1 MQGQQDQMSE
11 FDDLIRKEALR
22 TVRPE
27 EQQFAPTP
35 VTGLVDS
42 FTAGVRSTGKQLG
55 ADVEYFKAITNT
67 LLGDSESAA
76 RNIEQARVEEDL
88 AAAPVQTIE
97 SFSQFV
103 DEPTVGGFFT
113 QIAKGTGQLFPYAVS
128 SIVSAGVG
136 GVSAAV
142 GKGILTSTNRSVAKR
157 LLQDTVEK
165 VARNEA
171 DLDELELAENAYK
184 LFRQQQKKETR
195 RAITTGALVGAG
207 ASEFVPLSGS
217 NLSEALE
224 SGQELDRGTALRAA
238 GIALPQ
244 AAIGVGGE
252 ALVAKSLFNVAK
264 KRSIGEDSFLSRF
277 ASDIG
282 KSALRSSTVES
293 GTELVQEGIAVA
305 NRFSLDDDYT
315 IEEAQMR
322 LAEAA
327 FMGFFGGGSLGA
339 AGGALASGVSQVQN
353 NEFAQNLTKEI
364 FDKANDLKE
373 KGRDVIVSRAI
384 EAEQYGDM
392 YAGITTPE
400 SQKDINAQLEAMTD
414 RSIGGSQKNAVWV
427 AGKNPTQGATRDG
440 QIQNT
445 VINGFA
451 TYTAFVPGKGTI
463 ISPYK
468 NLVEAVIRDNA
479 SDRSLKEALGYSSV
493 KSQVTGEDLVVQ
505 VFDKDNNVVSEEVTT
520 QENLENAMEA
530 GRRLAPKNGRVETA
544 TLTQTLE
551 ARNKRRL
558 DEEVA
563 DDPNLD
569 LEEEDRRRYSAED
582 EQYFNELV
590 EQTNDTELALG
601 IVERRR
607 LTRIY
612 GEEEAA
618 RILYERDYP
627 DSFSDEIPEGFQEE
641 FNPDLTEQDIQEE
654 VLRTFSSRNQGPLF
668 PGEQELR
675 DQYEALFGPTDFENG
690 EARFYTQSLLRN
702 AVDLKNFD
710 PDAQIEI
717 RNADGDFQ
725 LVRIS
730 PSSEQL
736 FTFQD
741 RSLPPEQQVVRVP
754 LAQFLRL
761 AVRKAKK
768 GKFAKNSRVTITSP
782 DGKTSRVNLVD
793 LNRSGQRVA
802 EASTGRFEGTDPFNT
817 ALQGFSDIM
826 AELLIA
832 GYDVSFN
839 GESITDVASLA
850 NLNIPAAI
858 IDGNELTIA
867 QLIKAQ
873 REGGA
878 SLYLRDNQGNI
889 VRDKNGK
896 PRINPEL
903 PEVRGFGL
911 RPEEQTQGNLV
922 LQVVDRN
929 GVIVSEKVTTE
940 ASLERNRNQ
949 LRQSVPS
956 GGRIIT
962 ARRREPITP
971 PREEQAGLGSETEVM
986 SENLI
991 PERDEDGNIIR
1002 DEDGD
1007 IVYRPARRIDQE
1019 TTDTP
1024 NLTRGPTTP
1033 TVGTVTLSE
1042 PETIKAN
1049 ENQNVGRDSSVTFE
1063 EMEQNLTVLG
1073 GNASWIWDY
1082 WNSYR
1087 RSVQPNNVARG
1098 RRRKLSA
1105 TPVTE
1110 YNTVRFDSNG
1120 NIVKDSDGK
1129 TIVDTQPI
1137 YDDDTLDTSDTDAQI
1152 IELHRQLNELTN
1164 DGKKPFSELTT
1175 QEINEFT
1182 RLYDTID
1189 TLEYGVNPPTPPDP
1203 QDSAAEKFIA
1213 VKRAQEAGLALV
1225 DGQLELPMDYGLKDA
1240 KVVAYIKDLLSFLKL
1255 KNPPIVL
1262 SSEIIQNLEAAGIL
1276 DDVFKKVLG
1285 AEVIQDSGVI
1295 DATKNFIDPNTSAL
1309 GRAIRLKDG
1318 RTLIL
1323 IRPTQNTLGLGL
1335 TSAHEIGH
1343 AFVNEFKDTLLE
1355 NSEIRDRLFRAF
1367 QNDPSYDLLMQQY
1380 QDESKAF
1387 NEFFADQIAKRA
1399 TKRFINR
1406 KPKNIVDRAFKDF
1419 IREMRKFWRQASA
1432 RYQERWGTPL
1442 NQTFE
1447 TFIDTVVES
1456 RKNTDRIKPDY
1467 WVEKRFIKKLN
1478 QQTQQKGGTELE
1490 RTVSAVKQIADRIL
1504 NGEEIKPVYNLLFS
1518 ADSYLRRIASSAIA
1532 DIFYVRAQQGKS
1544 QRESGATVLGM
1555 VPEIGRA
1562 RQRLE
1567 SLFLDTVGDP
1577 TDPAI
1582 VEAIQEAENE
1592 AFTYD
1597 QLSDQAKAVRDFYK
1611 KVFNDYI
1618 APSNTKIGQRDNYTP
1633 VILDLEAI
1641 ASDPNAFLELVLRES
1656 GQLDNKQARNDVK
1669 KAIIEMI
1676 EQMDN
1681 VQNLAEQSVWEP
1693 NPQAARQRGRK
1704 LTAQVNAKALRDAG
1718 FLRKP
1723 DETVTEYINS
1733 VTKRVEWNRHTK
1745 NEKGQDI
1752 LGPELEK
1759 LSPKNR
1765 EKAREIIE
1773 TYLGYQKSPMNPFW
1787 RNVNSWAQVIQFYTI
1802 LPFVTLASFTEL
1814 AGPMIASK
1822 DFVGLTSGL
1831 KEIINSIKNYK
1842 EAEIFARDIGVI
1854 ASETVATVFLT
1865 ESERQFL
1872 SPAARKTSDFFFKY
1886 TGLNVFTK
1894 FTRIFATN
1902 MGINFIIRHADP
1914 ATMNDRSLRYLDE
1927 LGLKP
1932 DEVKAW
1938 LASGRD
1944 MSTDVGV
1951 KVRDGLTRFVESS
1964 ILRPNAAER
1973 PMWASDPRFALIW
1986 QLKSFF
1992 WAYGKVI
1999 LAGGAREARTRLK
2012 EGDTAAAAY
2021 SSTAGFLALA
2031 ALTTLPLTMLGLELR
2046 EYAKNGLAWLLP
2058 GVEASDKYFRT
2069 DRMDWSEYMAEIVDR
2084 SGVYGPFTILNMM
2097 QQSSEWGRSPISPLL
2112 GPTAETLETIA
2123 RNGFNI
2129 GKTLEQRLIPIY
2141 NQL

>member
-35 VTGLVDS
+35 VTGVVDS
-42 FTAGVRSTGKQLG
+42 FTAGVRSTAKQLG

-264 KRSIGEDSFLSRF
+264 KRAIGEDSFLSRF

-293 GTELVQEGIAVA
+293 GTELVQEGISVA
-305 NRFSLDDDYT
+305 NRFALDDDYT
-315 IEEAQMR
+315 AEEAQMR

-339 AGGALASGVSQVQN
+339 TGGALASGVSQLQN
-353 NEFAQNLTKEI
+353 NQFAQNLTKEI

-373 KGRDVIVSRAI
+373 KGRDVIISRAI

-392 YAGITTPE
+392 YAGVTTPE

-451 TYTAFVPGKGTI
+451 TYTAFIPGKGTI

-479 SDRSLKEALGYSSV
+479 SDRSLKEALGYSAV
-493 KSQVTGEDLVVQ
+493 KGQVTGEDLVVQ
-505 VFDKDNNVVSEEVTT
+505 VFDKDDNVVSEEVTT

-558 DEEVA
+558 AEEVA
-563 DDPNLD
+563 DDPN

-582 EQYFNELV
+582 ERYFNELV
-590 EQTNDTELALG
+590 EQTNDTELALE

-618 RILYERDYP
+618 RILYERTYP
-627 DSFSDEIPEGFQEE
+627 DGFSDEIPEGFQEE
-641 FNPDLTEQDIQEE
+641 IGPDLTEQDIQEE

-702 AVDLKNFD
+702 AIDLKNFD

-717 RNADGDFQ
+717 RNVDGDFQ

-754 LAQFLRL
+754 LAQFLQL

-768 GKFAKNSRVTITSP
+768 GKFAKNSRVTVTSP

-867 QLIKAQ
+867 QLIKGQ
-873 REGGA
+873 QEGGA
-878 SLYLRDNQGNI
+878 SLYLRDAQGNI
-889 VRDKNGK
+889 VRDENQK

-903 PEVRGFGL
+903 PKTRGFGL
-911 RPEEQTQGNLV
+911 RPEEQTQDSLV
-922 LQVVDRN
+922 VQAVDRD
-929 GVIVSEKVTTE
+929 GVVVSEKVTTE
-940 ASLERNRNQ
+940 ANLERDSNQ
-949 LRQSVPS
+949 LSVPP
-956 GGRIIT
+956 GGRITT
-962 ARRREPITP
+962 ARRREPVSP
-971 PREEQAGLGSETEVM
+971 PREEQAGLGSETEAM
-986 SENLI
+986 SESFT
-991 PERDEDGNIIR
+991 PERDADGNIIR
-1002 DEDGD
+1002 DADGE
-1007 IVYRPARRIDQE
+1007 IVYRPVRRIDQE

-1024 NLTRGPTTP
+1024 NQTRGPTTP
-1033 TVGTVTLSE
+1033 DFATA
-1042 PETIKAN
+1042 PEVPFLEKA
-1049 ENQNVGRDSSVTFE
+1049 
-1063 EMEQNLTVLG
+1063 
-1073 GNASWIWDY
+1073 
-1082 WNSYR
+1082 
-1087 RSVQPNNVARG
+1087 
-1098 RRRKLSA
+1098 
-1105 TPVTE
+1105 
-1110 YNTVRFDSNG
+1110 
-1120 NIVKDSDGK
+1120 
-1129 TIVDTQPI
+1129 
-1137 YDDDTLDTSDTDAQI
+1137 
-1152 IELHRQLNELTN
+1152 RQ
-1164 DGKKPFSELTT
+1164 
-1175 QEINEFT
+1175 
-1182 RLYDTID
+1182 
-1189 TLEYGVNPPTPPDP
+1189 
-1203 QDSAAEKFIA
+1203 
-1213 VKRAQEAGLALV
+1213 AGLNLV
-1225 DGQLELPMDYGLKDA
+1225 DGKLEIPTDYGLTDTR
-1240 KVVAYIKDLLSFLKL
+1240 VVAYIKDLISFLKL
-1255 KNPPIVL
+1255 KNPPIVI
-1262 SSEIIQNLEAAGIL
+1262 SSELIQNLQNAGIL
-1276 DDVFKKVLG
+1276 SEALLSGVLDTPNQ
-1285 AEVIQDSGVI
+1285 AVI
-1295 DATKNFIDPNTSAL
+1295 DAIRDFIDPNTSAL
-1309 GRAIRLKDG
+1309 GRAIRLENG
-1318 RTLIL
+1318 STLIL

-1343 AFVNEFKDTLLE
+1343 AFVNEFKNTLLE
-1355 NSEIRDRLFRAF
+1355 NPEIRDRLFKAF

-1432 RYQERWGTPL
+1432 RYQERWGSPL

-1456 RKNTDRIKPDY
+1456 RKNTDRVKPDY
-1467 WVEKRFIKKLN
+1467 WVEKRFIQKLN
-1478 QQTQQKGGTELE
+1478 EQTQRKGGTELE
-1490 RTVSAVKQIADRIL
+1490 RTVSAVKQIADRIF
-1504 NGEEIKPVYNLLFS
+1504 NGQEIRPVYNLLFS
-1518 ADSYLRRIASSAIA
+1518 ADSYLRRVASNAIA

-1577 TDPAI
+1577 TDPEI
-1582 VEAIQEAENE
+1582 VAAIQEAENE
-1592 AFTYD
+1592 ALTYD

-1704 LTAQVNAKALRDAG
+1704 LTSQVNAKALRDAG

-1745 NEKGQDI
+1745 DSKGRDI

-1773 TYLGYQKSPMNPFW
+1773 TYLGYQKAPMNPFW

-1831 KEIINSIKNYK
+1831 KEIINTIKNYK

-1872 SPAARKTSDFFFKY
+1872 SPAARKTSDLFFKY
-1886 TGLNVFTK
+1886 TGLNLFTK

-1932 DEVKAW
+1932 DDVKAW

-2069 DRMDWSEYMAEIVDR
+2069 DRMDWPEYLAEIVDR
-2084 SGVYGPFTILNMM
+2084 SGVYGPFTLLNMM